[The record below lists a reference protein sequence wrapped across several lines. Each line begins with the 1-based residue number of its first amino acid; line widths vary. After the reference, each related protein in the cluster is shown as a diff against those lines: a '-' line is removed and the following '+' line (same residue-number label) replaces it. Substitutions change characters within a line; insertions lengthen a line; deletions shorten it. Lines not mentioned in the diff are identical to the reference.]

1 MAHIVDSKAIR
12 KAFSIIKGRGKKG
25 ISVPELAAKLGT
37 KRKPV
42 SQSTVDN
49 FVRRLEAQKVV
60 RKVQGPP
67 HGVGKPPMVW
77 IHTGKAPKFVKR
89 EEIPQPKR
97 GPRKTRRKGKARKA
111 TKTKARKAKPAKRR
125 PAPKPKAKARKP
137 LTPAQRAAKNAK
149 DKARRAAAKAPA
161 PQTPAVSS

>member
-12 KAFSIIKGRGKKG
+12 KAFTIIKGRGKRG

-97 GPRKTRRKGKARKA
+97 GPRKARKARKGKAKPKARKPA
-111 TKTKARKAKPAKRR
+111 KRRKAKPA
-125 PAPKPKAKARKP
+125 PKPTKPARKP
-137 LTPAQRAAKNAK
+137 LTAAQRAAKNAK
-149 DKARRAAAKAPA
+149 DKARRAAAKAPQA
-161 PQTPAVSS
+161 PTA